1 MLRLAGC
8 TLLIAFAHIACATD
22 DVPASKGYWSLRE
35 ARTILERTGTIRL
48 APSLDSLSAAE
59 RDAVTHLLAAGAV
72 VQRLYESSLHAQA
85 LAAHAQLEQL
95 DTDRGHPEY
104 TRALLDLYRLFQG
117 PIARTLVNER
127 VPFLPVAP
135 ENPGRNVY
143 PDAITKEEMDA
154 WLAAHAQDRASL
166 LGERAVVR
174 RATADTLRSDLAAMS
189 HQPVLDA
196 LHSGLRAKL
205 EALLVAPDPHVLYA
219 VPYSIAWPD
228 EIARVHDELLQAALA
243 IAAIDGDFAQYL
255 RLRARDLQADD
266 YEGGDAAWVRGR
278 FGALNAQ
285 IGSYE
290 TYDDKLYGAKSF
302 FGLSILLRD
311 KDRTAKLAGATAG
324 LQRLEDALPWDG
336 HKRVTEDIPIGV
348 YDVVADFGQ
357 ARGTNTATI
366 LPDDP
371 EHVRKYGR
379 TILIRRN
386 IIEDPT
392 IFADVQATF
401 AAAVAPGQGDDL
413 TPEGNLLRI
422 LWHEIGHY
430 LGPDHTTDGRTVS
443 EAMAEHS
450 DLVEE
455 MKADLVSL
463 WSAQSQRQ
471 ADTIDDA
478 TLRSFYAAGIRR
490 TLQRVKPQRD
500 QPYETMQL
508 MQMNYFLENG
518 LLAWPDG
525 VLHIDYAAYPAVV
538 TKMLAEVLKIQASG
552 DHDAATAF
560 IDRYTTWDDKL
571 HGAIAKRI
579 DAASSVRYRI
589 VRYGALGE

>member
-1 MLRLAGC
+1 MKRFAICALFAVAHMAG
-8 TLLIAFAHIACATD
+8 AVD
-22 DVPASKGYWSLRE
+22 DEPAPKGYWSVRD
-35 ARTILERTGTIRL
+35 ARAILDRTGTIRL
-48 APSLDSLSAAE
+48 APSLDGLSAPE
-59 RDAVTHLLAAGAV
+59 RDAVTHLLAAGAI
-72 VQRLYESSLHAQA
+72 VQRVYESSLHAQA
-85 LAAHAQLEQL
+85 LAAHAQLERL
-95 DTDRGHPEY
+95 DAERGHPES

-117 PIARTLVNER
+117 PIARTLANER
-127 VPFLPVAP
+127 VPFLPVTP
-135 ENPGRNVY
+135 EDPGRNVY
-143 PDAITKEEMDA
+143 PDEITKDEADA
-154 WLAAHAQDRASL
+154 WLAAHPQDRAAL
-166 LGERAVVR
+166 LGDRTVVR
-174 RATADTLRSDLAAMS
+174 RATADNLHADLGAMS
-189 HQPVLDA
+189 RQPVLDA
-196 LHSGLRAKL
+196 LHPGLHAKL
-205 EALLVAPDPHVLYA
+205 EALLATPDPHTLYA
-219 VPYSIAWPD
+219 LPYSVAY
-228 EIARVHDELLQAALA
+228 ADELAYIRDQLQQAAAA
-243 IAAIDGDFAQYL
+243 IAPADADFAQYL

-290 TYDDKLYGAKSF
+290 TYDDKLYAAKTF
-302 FGLSILLRD
+302 FAMSVLLRNKERSD
-311 KDRTAKLAGATAG
+311 KLAGATAG
-324 LQRLEDALPWDG
+324 LQRLQDALPYEG
-336 HKRVTEDIPIGV
+336 HKRVSEDIPIGV

-357 ARGTNTATI
+357 ARSTNTATI
-366 LPDDP
+366 LPNDP

-401 AAAVAPGQGDDL
+401 AAAVAPGQGHDL

-430 LGPDHTTDGRTVS
+430 LGPDHAADGRTVS
-443 EAMAEHS
+443 ETMAEHS

-463 WSAQSQRQ
+463 WSAQAQRE
-471 ADTIDDA
+471 AGSIDDA
-478 TLRSFYAAGIRR
+478 TLRSIYAAGIRR
-490 TLQRVKPQRD
+490 VLQRVQPQRD

-508 MQMNYFLENG
+508 MQMNYFLEHG
-518 LLAWPDG
+518 LLVWRNG

-538 TKMLAEVLKIQASG
+538 TKMLSEVLKIQAAG

-560 IDRYTTWDDKL
+560 IDRYASWDDKL
-571 HGAIAKRI
+571 HGAVAKRI
-579 DAASSVRYRI
+579 EAASKIRYRI